1 MTTRRPQP
9 LFYDT
14 LKCVGLYLEPNLRF
28 QLSLRCLGFRS
39 VHKTQPVRIHNL
51 KMRPNNFE
59 VNGTVFSVG
68 IIRKYARTTP
78 TPKPVKVSNA
88 GGGIQYDVDRYGI
101 RSDGR
106 EEENQEMEAAMR
118 DATQVTRLEERLQ
131 WLVRSRERQRWD
143 VVPDLDLAIE
153 SKRLEILSYRMRMT
167 NQEPPFT
174 QYLQLTITNGTV
186 QNVER
191 VEYDKNLKYTSDYIL
206 GRIFGV
212 VKVQVGSLQI
222 GEDNFHHRFRFF
234 FHQFADEQQFA
245 EQQEGP
251 GNAFHVNT
259 LNGQIESL
267 LPVQDGNL
275 EVAEMRVTGNL
286 KNALASIQTKL
297 TETHTPLKKLTC
309 AYQPLPD
316 EPVLQNA
323 EFLCVARTGC
333 LKVFSGNLNNRIH
346 LAECVVVETDF
357 MNLVNKWAMEKSEVG
372 RFYSIGFRKVKE
384 IEEFFTLFIN
394 IPGAERGDNE
404 ETRWS
409 QFPEC
414 IIIPM
419 RYETELN
426 VWFEETNEEDKVY
439 CDTKFIVKIKVQN
452 SGYAQ
457 VHGSF

>member
-1 MTTRRPQP
+1 MTTARPQP
-9 LFYDT
+9 LFYET

-28 QLSLRCLGFRS
+28 QLSLRCPGFRS
-39 VHKTQPVRIHNL
+39 VHKTQPVRIHDL

-88 GGGIQYDVDRYGI
+88 GGGVQYDVDRYGI

-118 DATQVTRLEERLQ
+118 DATRIYRLKEDIQ
-131 WLVRSRERQRWD
+131 GMVRDRERKRWA
-143 VVPDLDLAIE
+143 VVPELDLRIKA
-153 SKRLEILSYRMRMT
+153 KGLEIRSYRMRMT

-191 VEYDKNLKYTSDYIL
+191 VDYDKNLKYTSDYIL
-206 GRIFGV
+206 GRIFGL
-212 VKVQVGSLQI
+212 VKVQVGRLQI
-222 GEDNFHHRFRFF
+222 GEDRFNSRFEF
-234 FHQFADEQQFA
+234 FLNQFADEYMFA
-245 EQQEGP
+245 EQQDGP

-275 EVAEMRVTGNL
+275 EVAEMRVTRNL
-286 KNALASIQTKL
+286 KNALASIKTKL
-297 TETHTPLKKLTC
+297 TNAPLKKLTC
-309 AYQPLPD
+309 AYQLFPD
-316 EPVLQNA
+316 DPIVQNA
-323 EFLCVARTGC
+323 EFLCVAGIGS
-333 LKVFSGNLNNRIH
+333 LKLFNGRLNNRIH
-346 LAECVVVETDF
+346 LAECFVVGMDF
-357 MNLVNKWAMEKSEVG
+357 MNLVNQWAMEKSEVG
-372 RFYSIGFRKVKE
+372 RFYSIGFSEVKE
-384 IEEFFTLFIN
+384 IEEFFSLFIN
-394 IPGAERGDNE
+394 IPGAERRYNE

-439 CDTKFIVKIKVQN
+439 CNTKFIVKIKVQN